1 MPHQQSTVAGA
12 RGRPLSAFILKCFM
26 WGFDIYPAHEVKT
39 FPAVF
44 QSGVKLSCFVSY
56 NRFRKWFF
64 TGIVMKQSSST
75 CFLYSLLL
83 YLLLLFV
90 CLVDIYIW
98 DKHNEINCYKDE
110 GRLNRSSSTV
120 KFITI
125 SCFHI
130 YRTGGALI
138 VSDEILC
145 IRYISLCSP
154 LEKTFALLWPL
165 KIIMQKH
172 IFELELK
179 HVNHIFIWFLSAS
192 RRYCLGIK
200 NDFQTQSKILCWKQ
214 PLCPITD

>member
-1 MPHQQSTVAGA
+1 MVSVKISSSSRENQSTNTGGYYTPAALLVGGRGLKDGSHGHSRVAVPHQQSTVAGT

-56 NRFRKWFF
+56 SRFRKWFF

-90 CLVDIYIW
+90 CSVDIYIW
-98 DKHNEINCYKDE
+98 DKHNEIYCYKDE
-110 GRLNRSSSTV
+110 GRLNRSSATV

-125 SCFHI
+125 SCFHM

-138 VSDEILC
+138 VLDEILC
-145 IRYISLCSP
+145 TRYISLCSP
-154 LEKTFALLWPL
+154 LEKTFAGCGP
-165 KIIMQKH
+165 
-172 IFELELK
+172 
-179 HVNHIFIWFLSAS
+179 
-192 RRYCLGIK
+192 
-200 NDFQTQSKILCWKQ
+200 WK
-214 PLCPITD
+214 L